1 MLGLRLM
8 HLIEEHSEE
17 LASGLTQK
25 LRLAERTS
33 DFRNIPTEELEM
45 AAAELYRNLGEWLLH
60 KTEAEIERRFR
71 EVARRRAAE
80 GVSLHQLVWGVII
93 SRNHVRQFLQGQ
105 GLADNIVALY
115 GELELHQ
122 LLNQFF
128 DRALYYS
135 VLGYEEAADRDSERR
150 WLPVRRAR

>member
-25 LRLAERTS
+25 LRLADRSS

-71 EVARRRAAE
+71 EVATRRATE
-80 GVSLHQLVWGVII
+80 GVSLHQLVWAMII
-93 SRNHVRQFLQGQ
+93 SRNHLRQFLQAQ
-105 GLADNIVALY
+105 GFADNIVALY
-115 GELELHQ
+115 GELELQ
-122 LLNQFF
+122 ELLNQFF

-135 VLGYEEAADRDSERR
+135 VLGYEEAFDHGSEQRL
-150 WLPVRRAR
+150 LPVRRAR